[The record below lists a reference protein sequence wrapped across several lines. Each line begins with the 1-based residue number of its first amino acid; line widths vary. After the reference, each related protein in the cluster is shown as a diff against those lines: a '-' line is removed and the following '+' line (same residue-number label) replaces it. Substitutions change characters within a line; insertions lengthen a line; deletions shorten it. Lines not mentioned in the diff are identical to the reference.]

1 VCYPYIFITTPD
13 LKKPR
18 NEKKKIMM
26 IKRILLAAIIFSGLC
41 TSHSNVHSAET
52 IRVLTWEG
60 YVLPEEV
67 KAVNKILKKEEYPY
81 KAEVIS
87 PYAAG
92 AEQMFRLIREEKCD
106 IMFLTIF
113 FIRMQGQK
121 TSRLL
126 QPINLDSPR
135 LTNYK
140 YLLPGLKDIA
150 MGLDKNY
157 RPLYIP
163 WGGGTYGFYADTAR
177 VKPSEIPGSVSDLWD
192 RKWRGK
198 ISLNIAQPWYNIG
211 LVLMSLGK
219 NPFYINQLLLSGK
232 RREAIGLCD
241 SEGEIQRKTNELYRQ
256 VGHFWKDTPEF
267 REGLMI
273 VSSWG
278 PEIIG
283 ENARGAGWKFIEFR
297 EGNMLWLD
305 TINFRKGLPERKLEA
320 AEIFA
325 NYFIGRKVQTRVA
338 RGLAMV
344 AASSLAE
351 SNPMVEA
358 NPKFFLQDMFV
369 PPYTKIADN
378 LMQRVSDRAL
388 KAAGAR

>member
-1 VCYPYIFITTPD
+1 
-13 LKKPR
+13 
-18 NEKKKIMM
+18 M
-26 IKRILLAAIIFSGLC
+26 IIRRILFAVIIFSGLF
-41 TSHSNVHSAET
+41 TSSGVHAEEAL
-52 IRVLTWEG
+52 RVLTWEG
-60 YVLPEEV
+60 YVLPEDVREV
-67 KAVNKILKKEEYPY
+67 NRILKQEGYPY
-81 KAEVIS
+81 KVEVIS

-113 FIRMQGQK
+113 FIKMQGDK

-126 QPINLDSPR
+126 EPIHMNSPR

-140 YLLPGLKDIA
+140 YLIPGLKEIS
-150 MGLDKNY
+150 MGLDRNH

-163 WGGGTYGFYADTAR
+163 WGGGTYGFYADTR
-177 VKPSEIPGSVSDLWD
+177 KVKPSEIPSSVSDLWD
-192 RKWRGK
+192 RKWKGN

-219 NPFYINQLLLSGK
+219 NPFYINQLILSGK
-232 RREAIGLCD
+232 RKEAIRLCD
-241 SEGEIQRKTNELYRQ
+241 SESEIQRKTNELYGQ
-256 VGHFWKDTPEF
+256 AGHFWKNSPEF
-267 REGLMI
+267 KEKLVI

-278 PEIIG
+278 PEILG
-283 ENARGAGWKFIEFR
+283 ENAKGAGWKFIEFR

-305 TINFRKGLPERKLEA
+305 TINFRRGLPERKKEA

-325 NYFIGRKVQTRVA
+325 NYFIGKKVQTRVCK
-338 RGLAMV
+338 GLAMV

-351 SNPMVEA
+351 SNRMIEV
-358 NPKFFLQDMFV
+358 NPNFFRQDMFV

-378 LMQRVSDRAL
+378 LMQTVSNRAL
-388 KAAGAR
+388 RAVGAR

>member
-1 VCYPYIFITTPD
+1 
-13 LKKPR
+13 
-18 NEKKKIMM
+18 M
-26 IKRILLAAIIFSGLC
+26 IRRILLAAVIFSGLC
-41 TSHSNVHSAET
+41 ASYSNLYSAET

-60 YVLPEEV
+60 YVLPEDV
-67 KAVNKILKKEEYPY
+67 NAINKILKKEGYLY
-81 KAEVIS
+81 KVEVIS

-113 FIRMQGQK
+113 FIKMQGQK
-121 TSRLL
+121 TSKLL
-126 QPINLDSPR
+126 QPINPNSPR

-140 YLLPGLKDIA
+140 YLLPGLRDIP
-150 MGLDKNY
+150 MGLDRNH

-163 WGGGTYGFYADTAR
+163 WGGGTYGFYTDTKR
-177 VKPSEIPGSVSDLWD
+177 VKPSEIPRSVSDLWD
-192 RKWRGK
+192 RKWKGK
-198 ISLNIAQPWYNIG
+198 ISLNITQPWYNIG

-232 RREAIGLCD
+232 RREGISLCD

-256 VGHFWKDTPEF
+256 AGHFWKNTPEF
-267 REGLMI
+267 REELVI

-278 PEIIG
+278 PEIMG

-305 TINFRKGLPERKLEA
+305 TINFRKGLPEKKLEA

-325 NYFIGRKVQTRVA
+325 NYFIGKKVQTRVA
-338 RGLAMV
+338 KGLAMV

-351 SNPMVEA
+351 SNPMIET
-358 NPKFFLQDMFV
+358 NPKFFLKDMFV
-369 PPYTKIADN
+369 PPYNKIADN

-388 KAAGAR
+388 KAAGSR

>member
-1 VCYPYIFITTPD
+1 
-13 LKKPR
+13 
-18 NEKKKIMM
+18 M
-26 IKRILLAAIIFSGLC
+26 IIRRILFAVIIFSGLF
-41 TSHSNVHSAET
+41 TSSGVHSEEA

-60 YVLPEEV
+60 YVLPEDVKEV
-67 KAVNKILKKEEYPY
+67 NSILKKEGYPY
-81 KAEVIS
+81 KVEVIS

-113 FIRMQGQK
+113 FIKMQGDK

-126 QPINLDSPR
+126 EPINMDSPR

-140 YLLPGLKDIA
+140 YLIPGLKEIS
-150 MGLDKNY
+150 MGLDSNH

-163 WGGGTYGFYADTAR
+163 WGGGTYGFYADTR
-177 VKPSEIPGSVSDLWD
+177 KVKPSEIPSSVSDLWD
-192 RKWRGK
+192 RKWKGK

-219 NPFYINQLLLSGK
+219 NPFYINQLILSGK
-232 RREAIGLCD
+232 RKEAISLCD
-241 SEGEIQRKTNELYRQ
+241 SESEIQRKTNELYRQ
-256 VGHFWKDTPEF
+256 AGHFWKNSPEF
-267 REGLMI
+267 REKLVI

-278 PEIIG
+278 PEILG
-283 ENARGAGWKFIEFR
+283 ENAKGAGWKFIEFR

-305 TINFRKGLPERKLEA
+305 TINFRRGLPERKKEA

-325 NYFIGRKVQTRVA
+325 NYFIGKKVQTRVSK
-338 RGLAMV
+338 GLAMV

-351 SNPMVEA
+351 SNRMIEV
-358 NPKFFLQDMFV
+358 NPNFFRQDMFV

-378 LMQRVSDRAL
+378 LMQTVSNRAL
-388 KAAGAR
+388 QAVGGR

>member
-1 VCYPYIFITTPD
+1 M
-13 LKKPR
+13 
-18 NEKKKIMM
+18 KKKKTMM
-26 IKRILLAAIIFSGLC
+26 IKRILLGAIIFSGLC
-41 TSHSNVHSAET
+41 TSYSNVYSAET

-67 KAVNKILKKEEYPY
+67 KAVNNILKKEGYPY
-81 KAEVIS
+81 KVEVIS
-87 PYAAG
+87 PYATG
-92 AEQMFRLIREEKCD
+92 AEQMFRLIREDKCD

-121 TSRLL
+121 TSKLL
-126 QPINLDSPR
+126 QPINPNSPR

-140 YLLPGLKDIA
+140 YLLPGLIDIP
-150 MGLDKNY
+150 MGLDRNHK
-157 RPLYIP
+157 PLYIP
-163 WGGGTYGFYADTAR
+163 WGGGTYGFYADTKK
-177 VKPSEIPGSVSDLWD
+177 VKPSETPRSVSDLWD
-192 RKWRGK
+192 RKWKGK

-256 VGHFWKDTPEF
+256 AGHFWKNTPEF
-267 REGLMI
+267 REELMI
-273 VSSWG
+273 VFSWG

-283 ENARGAGWKFIEFR
+283 ENARGAGWKFIVFR

-305 TINFRKGLPERKLEA
+305 TINFRKGLPKRKLEA

-325 NYFIGRKVQTRVA
+325 NHFIGREVQTRVA

-351 SNPMVEA
+351 SNPMIEA
-358 NPKFFLQDMFV
+358 NPRFFLQDMFV

-378 LMQRVSDRAL
+378 LMQRISDRAL

>member
-1 VCYPYIFITTPD
+1 
-13 LKKPR
+13 
-18 NEKKKIMM
+18 MM
-26 IKRILLAAIIFSGLC
+26 IKRILFTVIIFSGLC
-41 TSHSNVHSAET
+41 MPCSNGYSAET

-67 KAVNKILKKEEYPY
+67 REVDNILKKEGYPY
-81 KAEVIS
+81 KVEVIS

-113 FIRMQGQK
+113 FIKMQGEK
-121 TSRLL
+121 TSKFLE
-126 QPINLDSPR
+126 PINPNSPR

-140 YLLPGLKDIA
+140 YLLPGLKDIS
-150 MGLDKNY
+150 MGLDRNH

-163 WGGGTYGFYADTAR
+163 WGGGTYGFYADTKR
-177 VKPSEIPGSVSDLWD
+177 VKPSEIPGSVRDLWD
-192 RKWRGK
+192 RKWKGK

-219 NPFYINQLLLSGK
+219 NPFHINQLILSGK
-232 RREAIGLCD
+232 RRKAMSLCD
-241 SEGEIQRKTNELYRQ
+241 SEGEIQRKTNELYAQ
-256 VGHFWKDTPEF
+256 AGHFWKNTPEF
-267 REGLMI
+267 REELVI

-278 PEIIG
+278 PEIMG
-283 ENARGAGWKFIEFR
+283 ENAGGARWKFIEFR

-305 TINFRKGLPERKLEA
+305 TITFRRGLPKRKLEA

-325 NYFIGRKVQTRVA
+325 NYFIGREVQTRVA
-338 RGLAMV
+338 KGLAMV

-351 SNPMVEA
+351 SNLMIEA

-369 PPYTKIADN
+369 PPYTRIADN
-378 LMQRVSDRAL
+378 LMKMVSDRAL
-388 KAAGAR
+388 QAAGAK

>member
-1 VCYPYIFITTPD
+1 
-13 LKKPR
+13 
-18 NEKKKIMM
+18 MM
-26 IKRILLAAIIFSGLC
+26 IKKILFIAIIFSGLC
-41 TSHSNVHSAET
+41 ASNSNVHSVET

-67 KAVNKILKKEEYPY
+67 REVNNILKKEEYPY
-81 KAEVIS
+81 RVDVIS
-87 PYAAG
+87 PYAEG
-92 AEQMFRLIREEKCD
+92 AEQMFKLIREEKCD

-113 FIRMQGQK
+113 FIKMQGEK
-121 TSRLL
+121 TSKLL
-126 QPINLDSPR
+126 MPINLNSPR

-140 YLLPGLKDIA
+140 YLLPGLKEIP
-150 MGLDKNY
+150 MGLDRNH

-163 WGGGTYGFYADTAR
+163 WGGGTYGFYADTKR
-177 VKPSEIPGSVSDLWD
+177 VKPSKIPRSVSDLWD
-192 RKWRGK
+192 RKWKGK

-211 LVLMSLGK
+211 LVLMSFGK
-219 NPFYINQLLLSGK
+219 NPFYINQLLLLGK
-232 RREAIGLCD
+232 RRGAISLCD
-241 SEGEIQRKTNELYRQ
+241 SEGEIQRKTNDLYRQ
-256 VGHFWKDTPEF
+256 AGHFWKNASEF
-267 REGLMI
+267 REELVI

-278 PEIIG
+278 PEIME
-283 ENARGAGWKFIEFR
+283 ENASGAAWKFIEFR

-305 TINFRKGLPERKLEA
+305 TINFRSGLPQRKLEA

-325 NYFIGRKVQTRVA
+325 NYFIGREVQTRVA
-338 RGLAMV
+338 KGLAMV

-378 LMQRVSDRAL
+378 LMQMVSDRAL
-388 KAAGAR
+388 QAAGAR

>member
-1 VCYPYIFITTPD
+1 
-13 LKKPR
+13 
-18 NEKKKIMM
+18 M
-26 IKRILLAAIIFSGLC
+26 IIRRILFAVIIFSGLF
-41 TSHSNVHSAET
+41 TSSGVHAEEAL
-52 IRVLTWEG
+52 RVLTWEG
-60 YVLPEEV
+60 YVLPEDVREV
-67 KAVNKILKKEEYPY
+67 NRILKQEGYPY
-81 KAEVIS
+81 KVEVIS

-113 FIRMQGQK
+113 FIKMQGDK

-126 QPINLDSPR
+126 EPIHMNSPR

-140 YLLPGLKDIA
+140 YLIPGLKEIS
-150 MGLDKNY
+150 MGLDRNH

-163 WGGGTYGFYADTAR
+163 WGGGTYGFYADTR
-177 VKPSEIPGSVSDLWD
+177 KVKPSEIPSSVSDLWD
-192 RKWRGK
+192 RKWKGN

-219 NPFYINQLLLSGK
+219 NPFYINQLILSGK
-232 RREAIGLCD
+232 RKEAISLCD
-241 SEGEIQRKTNELYRQ
+241 SESEIQRKTNELYRQ
-256 VGHFWKDTPEF
+256 AGHFWKNSPEF
-267 REGLMI
+267 REKLVI

-278 PEIIG
+278 PEILG
-283 ENARGAGWKFIEFR
+283 ENAKGAGWKFIEFR

-305 TINFRKGLPERKLEA
+305 TINFRRGLPERKKEA

-325 NYFIGRKVQTRVA
+325 NYFIGKKVQTRVCK
-338 RGLAMV
+338 GLAMV

-351 SNPMVEA
+351 SNRMIEV
-358 NPKFFLQDMFV
+358 NPNFFRQDMFV

-378 LMQRVSDRAL
+378 LMQTVSNRAL
-388 KAAGAR
+388 RAVEAR

>member
-1 VCYPYIFITTPD
+1 M
-13 LKKPR
+13 KKNR
-18 NEKKKIMM
+18 TI
-26 IKRILLAAIIFSGLC
+26 IIRRILLASVIFSGLC
-41 TSHSNVHSAET
+41 ASYSNAYSAET

-60 YVLPEEV
+60 YVLPEDV
-67 KAVNKILKKEEYPY
+67 KAVNKILKKEGYLY
-81 KAEVIS
+81 KVQVIS

-113 FIRMQGQK
+113 FIKMQGQK
-121 TSRLL
+121 TSKLL
-126 QPINLDSPR
+126 QPINPNSPR
-135 LTNYK
+135 LTNYR
-140 YLLPGLKDIA
+140 YLLPGLRDIP
-150 MGLDKNY
+150 MGLDGNH

-163 WGGGTYGFYADTAR
+163 WGGGTYGFYADTKR
-177 VKPSEIPGSVSDLWD
+177 VRPSEIPRSVNDLWD
-192 RKWRGK
+192 RKWKGK
-198 ISLNIAQPWYNIG
+198 ISLNITQPWYNIG

-232 RREAIGLCD
+232 RREGISLCD

-256 VGHFWKDTPEF
+256 AGHFWKNTPEF
-267 REGLMI
+267 REELVI

-278 PEIIG
+278 PEIMG
-283 ENARGAGWKFIEFR
+283 ENSKGAGWKFIEFR

-305 TINFRKGLPERKLEA
+305 TINFRRGLPERKLEA

-344 AASSLAE
+344 AVSSLAE
-351 SNPMVEA
+351 SNPMIEA

-378 LMQRVSDRAL
+378 MMQRVSDRAL

>member
-1 VCYPYIFITTPD
+1 
-13 LKKPR
+13 
-18 NEKKKIMM
+18 MM

-41 TSHSNVHSAET
+41 TSHSNVHPAET

-60 YVLPEEV
+60 YVLPEAVREV
-67 KAVNKILKKEEYPY
+67 DKILKKEGYPY
-81 KAEVIS
+81 KVEVIS

-113 FIRMQGQK
+113 FIRMQGEK

-126 QPINLDSPR
+126 QPINPNSPR

-140 YLLPGLKDIA
+140 YLLPGLIDIP
-150 MGLDKNY
+150 MGLDKNH

-163 WGGGTYGFYADTAR
+163 WGGGTYGFYADTKR
-177 VKPSEIPGSVSDLWD
+177 VKPSEIPRSVGDLWD
-192 RKWRGK
+192 RKWKGK

-219 NPFYINQLLLSGK
+219 NPFYINQLLISGK
-232 RREAIGLCD
+232 RWEAISLCD
-241 SEGEIQRKTNELYRQ
+241 FEGEIQRKTNELYSQ
-256 VGHFWKDTPEF
+256 AGHFWKNSPEF
-267 REGLMI
+267 REELVI

-278 PEIIG
+278 PEILR

-305 TINFRKGLPERKLEA
+305 TINFRRGLPERKLEA

-325 NYFIGRKVQTRVA
+325 NYFIGREVQTRVT

-351 SNPMVEA
+351 SNPMIEA